1 VDLNFEKKQ
10 QTLPLFVLKC
20 NLHSTLIVNI
30 RFEAGKTSLSAI
42 HSTVRGN
49 LYVIDGINQILLLSG
64 GTNKHRFV
72 K

>member
-1 VDLNFEKKQ
+1 VDLNFEK
-10 QTLPLFVLKC
+10 TTNIAVFVLKC